1 MKTQT
6 STPETRWA
14 KRSLHQQLL
23 HKFLN
28 EYGYERGPGVAHAI
42 ITDILTLV
50 EQAYATDLPPRH
62 VYWPAVAVANGATG
76 KTPEMRDLV
85 HVRLHLVTDA
95 EVALLS
101 AGQGVDQPPAR
112 RTFNQRRF
120 VRWCQEAYDQGGVL
134 TLLDLSLL
142 SGLAESYAG
151 QLLRQYEQ
159 EHAITVPIRG
169 TVHDIGPSVSHK
181 AEVIRRYLRGQS
193 PADIARVLN
202 HSQHAVDRYLKDYE
216 VTRTL
221 AQKFPLHEIPALAK
235 HAASL
240 VREHVQL
247 IREYE
252 PHLVFYSPEP
262 TAAAQA
268 AA

>member
-1 MKTQT
+1 M
-6 STPETRWA
+6 A
-14 KRSLHQQLL
+14 
-23 HKFLN
+23 
-28 EYGYERGPGVAHAI
+28 
-42 ITDILTLV
+42 
-50 EQAYATDLPPRH
+50 
-62 VYWPAVAVANGATG
+62 
-76 KTPEMRDLV
+76 
-85 HVRLHLVTDA
+85 
-95 EVALLS
+95 
-101 AGQGVDQPPAR
+101 
-112 RTFNQRRF
+112 
-120 VRWCQEAYDQGGVL
+120 
-134 TLLDLSLL
+134 LSLL

-159 EHAITVPIRG
+159 EHAMTVPIRG

-193 PADIARVLN
+193 PADIARELN
-202 HSQHAVDRYLKDYE
+202 HSQHAVDRYIKDYE

-252 PHLVFYSPEP
+252 PNLVFYSPEP
-262 TAAAQA
+262 AVAAQA